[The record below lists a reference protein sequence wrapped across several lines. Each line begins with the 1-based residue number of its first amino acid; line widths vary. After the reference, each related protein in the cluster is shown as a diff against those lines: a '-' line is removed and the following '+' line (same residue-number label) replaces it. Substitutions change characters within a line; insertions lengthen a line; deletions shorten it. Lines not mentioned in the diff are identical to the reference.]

1 MMAAA
6 AESLKPLVLIWGEDD
21 YAVKQRARQLFQEW
35 SVEVGGFDHE
45 TIDAT
50 AANSGEAVTAL
61 GKLREALQTL
71 PFFGGGK
78 VILFQNCNFLGD
90 ERTASSQLV
99 TEHLT
104 DLAQELKAF
113 SWKGVRL
120 IISAGK
126 VDKRKTFYKT
136 LEKAGSVESF
146 AGWSM
151 EDKNWEA
158 EAENS
163 ARHQVKALNKEIS
176 DAALAKLV
184 QFVGPHPRTL
194 AGEIEKLTLFVG
206 EQREIVEEDIS
217 AVVCRNKQS
226 QAFAL
231 ADALGGRHLGRLL
244 KTLDEEL
251 AAMKHGSQKSEI
263 GLLYGLISK
272 VRVMIF
278 LKEMVRQGWIKAD
291 ADYYRFKTQLERVPA
306 DQMPSDRRFNPLAM
320 HPFMLHQGLGHTKN
334 YTLLELIQ
342 AMELLLACNEKLISS
357 SLDEALVL
365 QQTLVKIVSRQ
376 AQPGVA

>member
-1 MMAAA
+1 MAAA